1 MVKMIIQALLA
12 FMAGFVGVNFGLGG
26 GIVLIPA
33 LLYTGVKARRTA
45 ATSMAL
51 IMFISLSGAYQH
63 IKVTQAFEIND
74 QNLLLLGL
82 GVIGAIIGAFFLKR
96 SKNET
101 VTWLITLYFVIV
113 GGIMLF
119 SSLYNEVEFLYDLPG
134 QAYWLMG
141 LPIAFVS
148 SILGIGGGAM
158 LAPALIYGFQA
169 DPKTAVAVTM
179 PFIFLL
185 ALTTTTINIFNKL
198 IDYKAFFIMLPF
210 ALAGTLS
217 ALFVFP
223 NVDDTVIQIGI
234 GSLMVLNALVMAIR
248 SFSRS

>member
-1 MVKMIIQALLA
+1 MIKRIIQALFA
-12 FMAGFVGVNFGLGG
+12 FIAGFVGVNFGLGG
-26 GIVLIPA
+26 GIILIPV
-33 LLYTGVKARRTA
+33 LLYTNVKSRRTS

-63 IKVTQAFEIND
+63 INITKAFSINNE
-74 QNLLLLGL
+74 NLLLLGL
-82 GVIGAIIGAFFLKR
+82 GMVGAMLGAFFLKKA
-96 SKNET
+96 KNDT

-119 SSLYNEVEFLYDLPG
+119 SSLYNEVEFLYELPN
-134 QAYWLMG
+134 QVYWLMG

-185 ALTTTTINIFNKL
+185 ALTTTTINIVNKL

-217 ALFVFP
+217 AMFVFT
-223 NVDDTVIQIGI
+223 NVSDSMIQIGI
-234 GSLMVLNALVMAIR
+234 GSLMVINALVMAIR